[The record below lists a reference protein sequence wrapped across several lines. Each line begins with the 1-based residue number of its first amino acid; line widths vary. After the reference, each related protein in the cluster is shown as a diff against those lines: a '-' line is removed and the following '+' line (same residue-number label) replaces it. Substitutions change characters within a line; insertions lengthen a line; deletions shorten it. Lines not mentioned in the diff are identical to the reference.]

1 MKKILFVMSFSLVAI
16 ISFAGSVQFTTSCGD
31 TYTVEY
37 PDDMSSQ
44 ELCDRLIMLD
54 SALC

>member
-1 MKKILFVMSFSLVAI
+1 MKKIILSVAFALVAVV
-16 ISFAGSVQFTTSCGD
+16 SFAGSVSFTTSCGD

-37 PDDMSSQ
+37 PDGMTTQ
-44 ELCDRLIMLD
+44 ELVDRLILLD